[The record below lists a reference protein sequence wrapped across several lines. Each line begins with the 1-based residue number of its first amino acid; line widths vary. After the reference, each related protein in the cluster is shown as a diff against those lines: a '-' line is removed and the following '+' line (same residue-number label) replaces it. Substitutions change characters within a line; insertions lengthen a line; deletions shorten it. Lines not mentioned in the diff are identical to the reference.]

1 MMSGDN
7 DKVFS
12 DAMSDVVPLKYEP
25 RVDLSRKSALDKD
38 SSLEHRRRAA
48 AEMPETDLNVLSN
61 TGDSAAG
68 CLVGALLQAHRRTK
82 RCVS

>member
-1 MMSGDN
+1 MMSADN

-38 SSLEHRRRAA
+38 SSLEHRQAGSRRDAR
-48 AEMPETDLNVLSN
+48 ERP
-61 TGDSAAG
+61 
-68 CLVGALLQAHRRTK
+68 
-82 RCVS
+82 